1 MKLNKETVLSIIRT
15 ALTAIGAYLIGA
27 NFFGNPID
35 EVIWQ
40 GIAGTILTAIG
51 VIWGI
56 IDKTAS
62 VEMLQS
68 GLRSVITF
76 VGLALVGS
84 GKIKQ
89 ELLDSLLGIVA
100 ILVPVLYSEASKAK
114 TRMLEQGKLTVDEL
128 KK

>member
-1 MKLNKETVLSIIRT
+1 MKLSKETWLSILRT

-35 EVIWQ
+35 EEIWQ
-40 GIAGTILTAIG
+40 GIAGTILTG
-51 VIWGI
+51 VGVLWGI

-89 ELLDSLLGIVA
+89 ELLDSILGIVA

-114 TRMLEQGKLTVDEL
+114 TRQLDTGKISINDL